1 MREKVA
7 AIVLAAGR
15 GSRMNSDIHKQY
27 LDLGGKPVLFYSLE
41 TFEKSFVDEIVLVTG
56 ADEID
61 YCRSKIVE
69 KYGFSK
75 VKKIIAGGRE
85 RYHSVWNGLQAIDP
99 CDIVMIHDGARPF
112 VDEGILDRC
121 LADVRAHKACVV
133 GMPVKDT
140 IKLADDAG
148 FSRETLP
155 RHLLWMIQTP
165 QVFSYDLVLRAFRTF
180 MDREEALLS
189 EGLQITDDAMVVE
202 HFTSTPVKLTE
213 GSYENIK
220 ITTPEDLPHAEMI
233 LKTRA

>member
-1 MREKVA
+1 MGEKVA

-27 LDLGGKPVLFYSLE
+27 MDLGGKPVLFYSLE
-41 TFEKSFVDEIVLVTG
+41 TFERSFVNEVVLVTG
-56 ADEID
+56 EEEID
-61 YCRSKIVE
+61 YCRSEIVE

-75 VKKIIAGGRE
+75 VRKIIAGGRE
-85 RYHSVWNGLQAIDP
+85 RYHSVWNGLCALDP

-112 VDEGILDRC
+112 VDEAILSRC
-121 LADVRAHKACVV
+121 LSDVREHKACVV

-148 FSRETLP
+148 FSKETLP

-165 QVFSYDLVLRAFRTF
+165 QVFAYDLVLRAFQTF
-180 MDREEALLS
+180 MDREKELLA
-189 EGLQITDDAMVVE
+189 EGIQITDDAMVVE
-202 HFTSTPVKLTE
+202 HFTNTSVKLTE

-220 ITTPEDLPHAEMI
+220 ITTPEDLPHAQMI
-233 LKTRA
+233 LKSRI